1 MHQSPSL
8 RIGERSEPKC
18 VANRRV
24 RATKSREG
32 DLYRLKDF
40 ESRFPPETKG
50 MNYQFKRGRS
60 FCERVTLLADVK
72 SQDYLFVMAESSAG
86 STSTKTIT
94 RVAVSLC
101 SKEQICFPCAK
112 QVINNDYRGRM
123 IGSGRRKKQGL
134 LGSRNPRCTAV
145 HTN

>member
-1 MHQSPSL
+1 MK
-8 RIGERSEPKC
+8 R
-18 VANRRV
+18 VAKRRA
-24 RATKSREG
+24 RATKSRED
-32 DLYRLKDF
+32 DLHRSKDF

-50 MNYQFKRGRS
+50 MNYQFKRGWS
-60 FCERVTLLADVK
+60 FCERVTFLAGVK

-86 STSTKTIT
+86 STIT

-112 QVINNDYRGRM
+112 QVINNDYRRRM
-123 IGSGRRKKQGL
+123 IGSDRRKKQGL
-134 LGSRNPRCTAV
+134 LGSRNPRWTAV